1 MATVLIVLALLV
13 GVARLLL
20 PQIPQYQGDIQ
31 RLAERATGFQVDFG
45 QISAGI
51 SRYGPELRLQQ
62 TRISL
67 PEEGSEVVYAEEV
80 KISLD
85 MAALILHQTVLPSHT
100 QISGV
105 RLDFIRDTEGR
116 LLLQGRTLADWIRTR
131 ASDGLDVDDLPDTS
145 LWLNNVTVG
154 FDDQYLNQPP
164 ADFRIDELEGEL
176 DDGILEL
183 IGLVQPEQRFGE
195 GISFVAEADLV
206 ALLDSEHSV
215 QGATWSIEID
225 VPDLDIGQWV
235 SLLPDEMSPVLSG
248 AGAGFISARLRGGL
262 PLAIDVDVDLQ
273 DVRIALPDAE
283 PIVYEQVAGEV
294 SFERDNQSWQF
305 SGRKFVLQR
314 YQQQWPPGR
323 FDGQVLLDADNRPSS
338 FMLDVDFANLN
349 NLMPLGTAFARRQL
363 ESIGFGGQLGGRLAG
378 VRLRGSLIDG
388 NVSNLSVR
396 GAFTNVSYVNESVGI
411 NIAGVSGNIDGGIES
426 GQLNIDIR
434 NGRFQLD
441 DFFREA
447 INAERLDTQ
456 VLWSTSDDGLL
467 VEAAAIELQT
477 PYGTGSGE
485 LSLFKAVDDNSGW
498 IMDFSAVA
506 SSDEVPR
513 VIPNLP
519 TKIPAVVLD
528 WLEDAVLAGEVN
540 DVRFRFLGDLS
551 KFPYAT
557 AEEGEFSVVV
567 PFEKGAL
574 AFAPGWPQLEDL
586 SGELVFDGISMF
598 STRNEGSIAGTVF
611 SNINAQMPDMRDGK
625 LTVEASVSTGF
636 PQVLRLLR
644 ESFIGN
650 VLGPILNDVTASG
663 DVSGVVRLYL
673 PVNALADYRLNASLL
688 VSDAMMSLRG
698 IDYPVTELNGPVELD
713 RTRLSSKSI
722 DGRFLGQPISIALRH
737 PMSSEAGLTQVVEV
751 SGETPMPDISAA
763 LRIPLPNRYTGSIAW
778 ESQVLFP
785 ALDAGDSR
793 QFEILVESDLQGL
806 AIDMPAPLFK
816 TAGVAD
822 PLTASV
828 RFPTSGVLDV
838 LANSKS
844 GISANLR
851 FEKAN
856 FGWAFQSA
864 AVNVGALIPKL
875 PETPGLAVSGT
886 FDGLSIEEWLSVAS
900 EYARTADSGKSG
912 EGNFLREVD
921 IYAKDLQFFG
931 YRFPDSTVSALQAQ
945 GVWNLD
951 IDGPRASGSLAVP
964 SDFSGDKPLVGDMS
978 RLVLQNENDDS
989 VDPNEATTDNFID
1002 PRDFPSLSIQIA
1014 SFIIDDM
1021 NFGKLDASVWRTDRG
1036 LKAER
1041 IVTSSD
1047 TFNITIDGDW
1057 IITDPFNLTPRT
1069 SMSMRLESTDVAQTL
1084 SQLGYE
1090 PLVAAKRGVANAD
1103 LTWNGQPG
1111 SGLMYE
1117 SKGTFGFR
1125 VENGQVLNVD
1135 PGSGRLLGLLSFSS
1149 LPRRLSLDFRDVFD
1163 EGLGF
1168 DKLKGSFSLDKGL
1181 AYTCDVAMDGSVTD
1195 MAIIGS
1201 SNLFDQQYDQLAVVR
1216 PHMSNVIPLGTAVVA
1231 GPVIG
1236 AAVWLASAIFKE
1248 PLSSI
1253 GETYYDIAGGWADP
1267 QIVKVKRNDID
1278 TDRFKNCKDT
1288 LPKFSDSDLAA
1299 LQELRVSEDVISP
1312 TSESSTDTSLPK

>member
-20 PQIPQYQGDIQ
+20 PQIPQYQEDIQ
-31 RLAERATGFQVDFG
+31 RLAEQATGFQIDFG
-45 QISAGI
+45 QISAGV

-67 PEEGSEVVYAEEV
+67 PEEGSEELYAEEV

-85 MAALILHQTVLPSHT
+85 MVALILHRTVLPSHT

-105 RLDFIRDTEGR
+105 RLDVSRDTKGR

-131 ASDGLDVDDLPDTS
+131 ASDGLNADDLPDTS

-154 FDDQYLNQPP
+154 FDDQYLKRPP
-164 ADFRIDELEGEL
+164 TDFRIDTLQGEL

-183 IGLVQPEQRFGE
+183 IGAVQPEQRFGE
-195 GISFVAEADLV
+195 GISFVANADLA
-206 ALLDSEHSV
+206 ALLDSEDSN
-215 QGATWSIEID
+215 QGATWSIELD
-225 VPDLDIGQWV
+225 VPDLDIGQWA
-235 SLLPDEMSPVLSG
+235 SLLPDEMSPVSSG
-248 AGAGFISARLRGGL
+248 SGAGFISARLRGGL
-262 PLAIDVDVDLQ
+262 PLAIDINVDLQ
-273 DVRIALPDAE
+273 DVLISLPDAE
-283 PIVYEQVAGEV
+283 PLVYERVSGEV
-294 SFERDNQSWQF
+294 SFERDNQSWLF

-314 YQQQWPPGR
+314 YQQLWPAGR
-323 FDGQVLLDADNRPSS
+323 FDGQISLDADNRPIG
-338 FMLDVDFANLN
+338 FMLDIDFINLN

-378 VRLRGSLIDG
+378 VRMRGSLIDG
-388 NVSNLSVR
+388 NISNLSVR
-396 GAFTNVSYVNESVGI
+396 GAFTNVSYVNENVGI
-411 NIAGVSGNIDGGIES
+411 NIAGVSGNVDGGMQS
-426 GQLNIDIR
+426 GQLNIDIS

-441 DFFREA
+441 NFFREA
-447 INAERLDTQ
+447 INAERLKTQ
-456 VLWSTSDDGLL
+456 VLWSTSGDGLL

-485 LSLFKAVDDNSGW
+485 LSLFKSVDDNSGW
-498 IMDFSAVA
+498 VMDFSAVA

-551 KFPYAT
+551 RFPYAT
-557 AEEGEFSVVV
+557 SEEGEFSVVV
-567 PFEKGAL
+567 PFEKGEL

-586 SGELVFDGISMF
+586 SGELVFDGVSMF
-598 STRNEGSIAGTVF
+598 STRNEGVIAGTVF

-625 LTVEASVSTGF
+625 LTVDASVSTGF

-644 ESFIGN
+644 ESIISN
-650 VLGPILNDVTASG
+650 VLGPILNDVMASG
-663 DVSGVVRLYL
+663 DVSGAVRLYL
-673 PVNALADYRLNASLL
+673 PINALSNYRLNANLL

-698 IDYPVTELNGPVELD
+698 IDYPVTELNGPIELD
-713 RTRLSSKSI
+713 RTRLSSKSM

-737 PMSSEAGLTQVVEV
+737 PTSSEAGLTQIVEI

-763 LRIPLPNRYTGSIAW
+763 LRLPLPNHYTGSISW

-785 ALDAGDSR
+785 ALDVGDSR

-806 AIDMPAPLFK
+806 AIDMPAPLHK
-816 TAGVAD
+816 IAGVAD

-828 RFPTSGVLDV
+828 RFPASGVLEL

-844 GISANLR
+844 GISGNLR
-851 FEKAN
+851 FEKADS
-856 FGWAFQSA
+856 GWAFQRA
-864 AVNVGALIPKL
+864 ALNVGTLVPKL
-875 PETPGLAVSGT
+875 PETQGLLVSGS
-886 FDGLSIEEWLSVAS
+886 FDNLSLEEWFSVTS
-900 EYARTADSGKSG
+900 EYAATADSDQSGK
-912 EGNFLREVD
+912 GNFLREVD
-921 IYAKDLQFFG
+921 IYAKDLEFFG
-931 YRFPDSTVSALQAQ
+931 YHFPDSTVSALQVQ
-945 GVWNLD
+945 GVWNVD
-951 IDGPRASGSLAVP
+951 VDGPRASGSLAVP
-964 SDFSGDKPLVGDMS
+964 SDFSGEKPLVGDMS
-978 RLVLQNENDDS
+978 RLVLQSQNDDS
-989 VDPNEATTDNFID
+989 VDPDTAAAADFID
-1002 PRDFPSLSIQIA
+1002 PRDFPSLSIRIA
-1014 SFIIDDM
+1014 SFIIDEM
-1021 NFGKLDASVWRTDRG
+1021 SLGKLDASVLRTDRG
-1036 LKAER
+1036 LNAER

-1047 TFNITIDGDW
+1047 TFSITIDGDW
-1057 IITDPFNLTPRT
+1057 IITDPFNLTQRT
-1069 SMSMRLESTDVAQTL
+1069 RMSMNLESTDVAQTL

-1168 DKLKGSFSLDKGL
+1168 DKLKGSFSLDEGL
-1181 AYTCDVAMDGSVTD
+1181 AYTCDVSMDGSVTD

-1201 SNLFDQQYDQLAVVR
+1201 SNLFDRQYDQLAVVR

-1231 GPVIG
+1231 GPMIG

-1253 GETYYDIAGGWADP
+1253 GETYYDIAGSWTDP

-1288 LPKFSDSDLAA
+1288 LPELSARDLAA
-1299 LQELRVSEDVISP
+1299 LRELRFSEDVISP
-1312 TSESSTDTSLPK
+1312 TPQSSRDTSLPK